1 MTVYFGPRP
10 FTFGRTVHFS
20 SLGSFW
26 IVHFGPHSLNGTTFD
41 GSDRQLYIYFWTV
54 HITSS
59 WRVHCRS
66 IEPSTVWL
74 LRHTLSTS
82 TFHICWSSTFGLLY
96 RPFLAFELSTYTLS
110 RFRYEYR
117 CSPYN
122 VIKMKIHEGV
132 YKWYL
137 PLQFGISLWIG

>member
-1 MTVYFGPRP
+1 MTVHVGPRP

-20 SLGSFW
+20 SLRPFW

-66 IEPSTVWL
+66 IEPSTLWL
-74 LRHTLSTS
+74 LRLTLSTS
-82 TFHICWSSTFGLLY
+82 TTFTFHICWSSTFGLLY
-96 RPFLAFELSTYTLS
+96 RPFLAFELSTYNCPDFVTNIDVAPIMLS
-110 RFRYEYR
+110 KWKFMKAFISGIWR
-117 CSPYN
+117 CNS
-122 VIKMKIHEGV
+122 V
-132 YKWYL
+132 
-137 PLQFGISLWIG
+137 